1 VATLHQNN
9 FTFKQTLI
17 YSCAK
22 QPTEVFLSQK
32 MKALVLPAIKQALV
46 YQDIEKPMPKAGQVL
61 VQLHA
66 AALNHRD
73 VYIQQGLYAHI
84 KTPVILGSDGA
95 GQVVAVGEGV
105 ATTWLNA
112 DVIILPG
119 IGWEKGAVQPKDY
132 QILGMPDDGCLAQ
145 YIVVDVKQVFAK
157 PSHLSFEQAAALP
170 LAGLTAFRAL
180 MVRAQATGKDRV
192 LISGIGGGVALM
204 AFQMAIALGAEVYV
218 TSSSEEK
225 IKRAIEL
232 GAAGGANYKTEN
244 WHKALKEQAGGE
256 FDVIVD
262 SAGGDGFK
270 RLVDIAAPAG
280 RIVFYGG
287 TRGKFTVSPQRVFW
301 KQLSILGSTMGSSA
315 EFERLLEFVA
325 AQKLVPVVDSTW
337 ALEKGQEALE
347 YMDQGQQF
355 GKIVVSIPPVK

>member
-1 VATLHQNN
+1 
-9 FTFKQTLI
+9 
-17 YSCAK
+17 
-22 QPTEVFLSQK
+22 
-32 MKALVLPAIKQALV
+32 MKALVLPAIKQALD
-46 YQDIEKPMPKAGQVL
+46 YQDIEKPTPKAGQVL
-61 VQLHA
+61 VQLQA

-73 VYIQQGLYAHI
+73 IYIQQGLYAHI
-84 KTPVILGSDGA
+84 KTPVVLGSDGA

-105 ATTWLNA
+105 NNAWL
-112 DVIILPG
+112 DTEVILLPG
-119 IGWEKGAVQPKDY
+119 IGWDNEAVQPQDY
-132 QILGMPDDGCLAQ
+132 QILGMPADGCLAQ
-145 YIVVDVKQVFAK
+145 YVVVDVAQVFAK

-180 MVRAQATGKDRV
+180 LVRAQATGQDRV

-204 AFQMAIALGAEVYV
+204 AFQMAVALGAEVYV

-225 IKRAIEL
+225 IKRAIAL

-244 WHKALKEQAGGE
+244 WHKILKEQAGGE

-262 SAGGDGFK
+262 SAGGEGFK

-301 KQLSILGSTMGSSA
+301 KQLSILGSTMGSRS
-315 EFERLLEFVA
+315 EFERLLAFVA
-325 AQKLVPVVDSTW
+325 SKKLVPVVDSTW
-337 ALEKGQEALE
+337 DLEQGQEAFE
-347 YMDQGQQF
+347 YMDKGKQF
-355 GKIVVSIPPVK
+355 GKIVV